1 MEMKYIS
8 TLLYENDCVIIPGLG
23 GFVSNYE
30 PARIEGDRN
39 RFIPPSKKILFN
51 TRLTSN
57 DGLLANHIAVS
68 EGISYSKAMDLV
80 HRFVDRCNK
89 ELEDKKKVRFP
100 GIGMLYKDA
109 NDKILFEQD
118 TQVNYLP
125 EAYGLSQFI
134 SPAIYRESSYQRF
147 ENKMKSSP
155 VVSVRR
161 HKVVRG
167 LKWAAVLIPIAAIAT
182 WSYLNFD
189 KLEQKYEQYAIYFQ
203 PLHEQVENG
212 KKGIEDHYEAA
223 KDFAEKNSDLSVNT
237 SSILPTNNNSNTTE
251 ASTTEASND
260 KADITSS
267 KQPEPANDRN
277 PSTER
282 PDKNTSSETVKTQNK
297 RSNTNLQYHIITGS
311 FIDRSNASEHIRE
324 LKNYGFPASIAGQ
337 SSNGYY
343 RVSAIATKSKDEAV
357 NKLRMIREEDF
368 SNAWLLKK

>member
-89 ELEDKKKVRFP
+89 ELENKKKVRFP

-134 SPAIYRESSYQRF
+134 SPAIYRESSYRRF

-155 VVSVRR
+155 VASARR
-161 HKVVRG
+161 HKIVRG

-203 PLHEQVENG
+203 PLHEQVDNG
-212 KKGIEDHYEAA
+212 EAGIEDHYEAA
-223 KDFAEKNSDLSVNT
+223 KDFAEKNGDLSVNT
-237 SSILPTNNNSNTTE
+237 SSILPTNNNSKTLEAKTE
-251 ASTTEASND
+251 AKND
-260 KADITSS
+260 KESIASAD
-267 KQPEPANDRN
+267 QPETKKDRTPN
-277 PSTER
+277 SPQ
-282 PDKNTSSETVKTQNK
+282 PDKTTSSEPDKIQKQSNKTNY
-297 RSNTNLQYHIITGS
+297 QYHIITGS
-311 FIDRSNASEHIRE
+311 FLDRSNATDHLRE
-324 LKNYGFPASIAGQ
+324 LKTYGFSARIAGE

-343 RVSAIATKSKDEAV
+343 RVSAIATKSKNEAV